1 MFEAE
6 IIQKEEVIR
15 QCHLDIADFYDE
27 YTKHLGITLST
38 SKVLGV
44 LLKNENCTQKDI
56 IQQVHLPKQTVS
68 AIIKTL
74 EKQEMLISSVNI
86 KEDKRNKII
95 TFTPNGY
102 KWATNIINE
111 MKKVI
116 YNSLQALGDEKITTF
131 ISILQELR
139 NNVQEHK
146 NNIIKRG

>member
-1 MFEAE
+1 MFDAE

-56 IQQVHLPKQTVS
+56 IQQTYLPKQTVS

-131 ISILQELR
+131 ISILQEFR

>member
-1 MFEAE
+1 MYEAE
-6 IIQKEEVIR
+6 IIEKEEVIR
-15 QCHLDIADFYDE
+15 QCHMDVADFYDE
-27 YTKHLGITLST
+27 YAKHFGITLST
-38 SKVLGV
+38 VKVLGV
-44 LLKNENCTQKDI
+44 MLKSENCTQKDI
-56 IQQVHLPKQTVS
+56 IRQVHLPKQTVS

-131 ISILQELR
+131 ISILEEFR